1 MTLLEGL
8 SKRDSMV
15 LVIVEHFL
23 TDEGM
28 DFFPKWIEQTRNILE
43 KSEGFISLNQV
54 ESVPHENRT
63 LLLLK
68 FQSLSKL
75 KVWSSSQEHKQ
86 ILEKLIPYRLVKQK
100 SQIYQLT
107 GEN

>member
-1 MTLLEGL
+1 
-8 SKRDSMV
+8 MV

-28 DFFPKWIEQTRNILE
+28 NFFPQWIEQTRHMLE
-43 KSEGFISLNQV
+43 KFEGFISINQV

-63 LLLLK
+63 LLLLN

-75 KVWSSSQEHKQ
+75 KVWSSSQDHKQ
-86 ILEKLIPYRLVKQK
+86 ILEKLTPYRLVKQK
-100 SQIYQLT
+100 SQIYQLPV
-107 GEN
+107 EN

>member
-1 MTLLEGL
+1 
-8 SKRDSMV
+8 MV
-15 LVIVEHFL
+15 FVIVEHFL

-28 DFFPKWIEQTRNILE
+28 DFFPKWIQQTRNTLE
-43 KSEGFISLNQV
+43 KFEGFISLDQIQ
-54 ESVPHENRT
+54 SVPHENRT

-75 KVWSSSQEHKQ
+75 RVWSSSSAHQQ
-86 ILEKLIPYRLVKQK
+86 ALEELVSFRLVKQK

-107 GEN
+107 STD